1 MIKIILVDDHNIF
14 RESLKRLL
22 ESEKI
27 GEVVAEAKNGKEFI
41 EIINNITPDIVL
53 MDIAMPIMDGIEATR
68 KAIEIKPELQVLA
81 LSMYGDEKY
90 YQKMIESGVK
100 GFIIKNADIKE
111 LEQAIREVA
120 SGGNW
125 FSNELLRKV
134 ITSIAKKNEEV
145 KLTVRELE
153 ILKLICIGLS
163 NEQIAEK
170 LYLSQETIKWHR
182 SNILSKTGCKNTAT
196 LVLYP
201 VRTNLVE
208 L

>member
-27 GEVVAEAKNGKEFI
+27 GKVVAEAKNGKEFI
-41 EIINNITPDIVL
+41 EIISNITPDIVL

-68 KAIEIKPELQVLA
+68 KAIEIKPALQVLA

-196 LVLYP
+196 LVLHAI
-201 VRTNLVE
+201 RTNLVE

>member
-27 GEVVAEAKNGKEFI
+27 GKVVAEAKNGKEFI
-41 EIINNITPDIVL
+41 EIISNITPDIVL

-68 KAIEIKPELQVLA
+68 KAIEIKPALQVLA

-111 LEQAIREVA
+111 LEQAIKRV
-120 SGGNW
+120 S
-125 FSNELLRKV
+125 FD
-134 ITSIAKKNEEV
+134 KKQLE
-145 KLTVRELE
+145 KTVRVMHA
-153 ILKLICIGLS
+153 K
-163 NEQIAEK
+163 
-170 LYLSQETIKWHR
+170 
-182 SNILSKTGCKNTAT
+182 
-196 LVLYP
+196 
-201 VRTNLVE
+201 RTV
-208 L
+208 

>member
-196 LVLYP
+196 LVLYA